1 MVITTDAFFIS
12 ERVKEI
18 DKGYFLLYNEAKKR
32 FEVHHKDGRPDTFC
46 LALPYDELDARTLD
60 YVHKTRIANIDK
72 LIAEIDKQNENL
84 EKARVKRIL
93 DQMKEVL

>member
-1 MVITTDAFFIS
+1 M
-12 ERVKEI
+12 KEI
-18 DKGYFLLYNEAKKR
+18 DKGYFLLYNEAKNR

-60 YVHKTRIANIDK
+60 YVQKTRIANIDK

-93 DQMKEVL
+93 NQMKEVL